1 MTVTFDCFLG
11 HQYVMWPANQPLE
24 ETMAARKTEYQG
36 TYRFRLAREG
46 VEFEVEG
53 DRQFVL
59 DLISKFA
66 HGGLVDAKLK
76 QESTAR
82 LGTPAKAAVKPSDKA
97 LSVREFIRT
106 FDLSKHTDYVLA
118 FGYYLEK
125 HSGAKSFTPADINS
139 LYYEAKLESSNTSQ
153 MLIQNIK
160 RGFVMEEKNSDGGR
174 KRYLLT
180 SSGEKYIEQKRTT
193 SLE

>member
-1 MTVTFDCFLG
+1 
-11 HQYVMWPANQPLE
+11 
-24 ETMAARKTEYQG
+24 MATKNTTYQG

-59 DLISKFA
+59 DQIMKFA
-66 HGGLVDAKLK
+66 TSTTPSSETAKK
-76 QESTAR
+76 HVQPSTSTSHELR
-82 LGTPAKAAVKPSDKA
+82 KPTDKA

-106 FDLSKHTDYVLA
+106 FELKKHTDYVLA

-125 HSGAKSFTPADINS
+125 HAGLESFTPADINT

-153 MLIQNIK
+153 MLINLIK
-160 RGFVMEEKNSDGGR
+160 RGHVMEAKNSEGSR
-174 KRYLLT
+174 KRFLLT
-180 SSGEKYIEQKRTT
+180 KSGEDYIEHTRVTGA
-193 SLE
+193 E